1 MKTAFKSKP
10 AFIKSCP
17 RKLKLHRPR
26 WIIALVLLLISAA
39 VLSASRLSA
48 EFADWFGFNVYPVFS
63 GVGSRLFGLLPFSAG
78 EIFVILFV
86 LGAAVG
92 SVCLILYVKRR
103 KGQRGRAFLN
113 GFSWAACFA
122 SALVFLVTLNCLAGY
137 GRTPFSEYSGLTLT
151 EYTAE
156 ELRGMT
162 SSLIEA
168 ANKAAG
174 EVELTEEG
182 RAVKPVDF
190 DRLACGCMEKA
201 AEKNGALKAYYPR
214 PKAVTA
220 SEVMSSFNLAGIYF
234 PITVEANYNSHMP
247 VSSQGFTACHEL
259 SHLSGFMREDEA
271 NYIAFVAC
279 RESESPYFRYS
290 GYLDALTYALN
301 AYRGVSSDEE
311 YYGLTALIDPVILS
325 EYAYRNEYWST
336 YRQKVTYKV
345 SSTVND
351 VYLKANNQT
360 DGTKSYGRVV
370 DLMLAEW
377 KANGGK
383 L

>member
-182 RAVKPVDF
+182 RAVKPEDF

-201 AEKNGALKAYYPR
+201 AEKYGALKAYYPR